1 MPGKTALHKL
11 FLFIFIALS
20 LTVIIASLI
29 PGFPARLDK
38 HSLSGMRYDY
48 ITHAVAVFLL
58 IISSAACIR
67 TAQRPPKLGLKIV
80 NPVVI
85 LAAVILLE
93 CAQNLTPWRVF
104 NYKDMLSEVYGAALS
119 IPFYV
124 LIVGNIRKYFVKHSQ

>member
-1 MPGKTALHKL
+1 LPGKTALHKL

-93 CAQNLTPWRVF
+93 YTQNLIPWRTF
-104 NYKDMLSEVYGAALS
+104 NYRDMLSEIYGAALAL
-119 IPFYV
+119 PFYV
-124 LIVGNIRKYFVKHSQ
+124 LILGNIRKYGVKHSQ

>member
-48 ITHAVAVFLL
+48 IMPV
-58 IISSAACIR
+58 ISYLTGNS
-67 TAQRPPKLGLKIV
+67 Q
-80 NPVVI
+80 VI
-85 LAAVILLE
+85 
-93 CAQNLTPWRVF
+93 
-104 NYKDMLSEVYGAALS
+104 
-119 IPFYV
+119 
-124 LIVGNIRKYFVKHSQ
+124 